1 MRLFI
6 LAAVVFAQLSLPTM
20 AQSLREKAGQMIMI
34 GFQGDQASG
43 QWHNGVKT
51 LAKEGKIGGVLY
63 LKYNVASV
71 DMVKRKNADWQSVVP
86 SALPLLISIDQEGG
100 KVERLTNSVGF
111 AEIASAADVANSMN
125 ARSAQTLYENLG
137 RRLAAL
143 GFNVNFGP
151 VVDVNVN
158 RNNPIIAK
166 YGRSF
171 SANPD
176 VVTDYGAAFVKGHK
190 AAGVLTA
197 LKHFPGHGSS
207 QADSHLGFADITDSW
222 RDTEYVP
229 FQKLISQNL
238 AQMVMV
244 GHLYHKSF
252 AEAASNDYPASLSPV
267 AINGVLRQGLGFNG
281 VVVSDDLEMGAIT
294 KHYGFKEAVLA
305 AVRAGNDILLFSN
318 TREPSLELPDK
329 ILNLLISEAERDPA
343 FAQMIERSYARIV
356 GMKGTLAR

>member
-6 LAAVVFAQLSLPTM
+6 LVAIVFAQLSMPSM
-20 AQSLREKAGQMIMI
+20 AQSLREKAGQMVMI

-43 QWHNGVKT
+43 QWHNGVKA
-51 LAKEGKIGGVLY
+51 LAQQGKIGGVLY

-71 DMVKRKNADWQSVVP
+71 DMVKKKNADWQSGAP

-111 AEIASAADVANSMN
+111 AEIASAADVANSMSAN
-125 ARSAQTLYENLG
+125 SAQALYENLG

-166 YGRSF
+166 YGRAF
-171 SANPD
+171 SADPNT
-176 VVTDYGAAFVKGHK
+176 VTDYGAAFVKGHK

-207 QADSHLGFADITDSW
+207 QADSHLGFADITDTW

-252 AEAASNDYPASLSPV
+252 ADAANNDYPASLSPV

-294 KHYGFKEAVLA
+294 EHYGFKEAVLA

-329 ILNLLISEAERDPA
+329 ILNLLMSEAERDPA

-356 GMKGTLAR
+356 GMKGALAR